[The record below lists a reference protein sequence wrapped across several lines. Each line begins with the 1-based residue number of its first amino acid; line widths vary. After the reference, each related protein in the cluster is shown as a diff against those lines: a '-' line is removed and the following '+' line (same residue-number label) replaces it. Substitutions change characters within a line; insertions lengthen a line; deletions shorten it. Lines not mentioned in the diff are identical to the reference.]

1 MALMSEYYVSKKPNM
16 ASKLRFALIE
26 LFDAFLV
33 IVEHL
38 PVKVI
43 LHRRVL
49 LTCVANMTEQTEKVH
64 LILVQ
69 AFRKPCN

>member
-1 MALMSEYYVSKKPNM
+1 MAL
-16 ASKLRFALIE
+16 KLRFTLIE

-49 LTCVANMTEQTEKVH
+49 LTCVANMKEQTENVH

-69 AFRKPCN
+69 AFRKPRN